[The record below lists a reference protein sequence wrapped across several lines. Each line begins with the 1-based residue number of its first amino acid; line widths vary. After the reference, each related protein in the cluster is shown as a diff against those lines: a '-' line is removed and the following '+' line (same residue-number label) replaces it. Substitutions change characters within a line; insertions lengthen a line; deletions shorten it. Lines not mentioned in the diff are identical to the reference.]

1 MQKRLTVDVA
11 FAVGGYLG
19 GNLSRVVNEVT
30 LVDLGPEYVEV
41 IRAKGLGFLACLMK
55 RQLANLFD

>member
-1 MQKRLTVDVA
+1 MLL

-19 GNLSRVVNEVT
+19 GNLSRVVNDVT
-30 LVDLGPEYVEV
+30 LINPGPEYVEA
-41 IRAKGLGFLACLMK
+41 IRAKGLGFPACLMK

>member
-19 GNLSRVVNEVT
+19 GNLSRVVNDVT
-30 LVDLGPEYVEV
+30 LINPGPEYVEA
-41 IRAKGLGFLACLMK
+41 IRAKGLGFRACLIK

>member
-19 GNLSRVVNEVT
+19 GNLSRVVNDVT
-30 LVDLGPEYVEV
+30 LINPGPEYVEA
-41 IRAKGLGFLACLMK
+41 IRAKGLGFPACLMK

>member
-1 MQKRLTVDVA
+1 MQKRLTVDFA
-11 FAVGGYLG
+11 FSVGGYLG

-30 LVDLGPEYVEV
+30 LVDLEPEYVEV

-55 RQLANLFD
+55 RQLAKLFD

>member
-11 FAVGGYLG
+11 FSVGGYLG
-19 GNLSRVVNEVT
+19 GNLSRVVNKVT

-41 IRAKGLGFLACLMK
+41 IRA
-55 RQLANLFD
+55 